1 MKVLE
6 KFNPDSLQ
14 IHAGTKFLSYSG
26 IELKVVDI
34 LTPSFQL
41 LIDLCFIFL
50 SL

>member
-6 KFNPDSLQ
+6 KFNPNSIQ

-34 LTPSFQL
+34 LTPTSQL
-41 LIDLCFIFL
+41 LIALCFMFL
-50 SL
+50 NL